1 MNRKILLIDDE
12 IAFLDGIKQMLQ
24 LRNIEISTANS
35 WQTALSILKHTE
47 FEIVITDILMPAI
60 DGIEVIVYLQTHF
73 PDIKI
78 IAISGGGRISA
89 RDYLDIA
96 SGFRLHGI
104 LEKPFS
110 IDELIDMI
118 NF

>member
-1 MNRKILLIDDE
+1 MSRKILLIDDE
-12 IAFLDGIKQMLQ
+12 IAFLDGIQQMLQ
-24 LRNIEISTANS
+24 LRNIKISTANS
-35 WQTALSILKHTE
+35 WQTALSVLKLAKYD
-47 FEIVITDILMPAI
+47 IVITDILMPAI
-60 DGIEVIVYLQTHF
+60 DGIEVIEYLQTHF

-89 RDYLDIA
+89 RDYLNIVK
-96 SGFRLHGI
+96 GFKLHGI